1 MNALLEVRGLTAGY
15 GKTVA
20 IRNVDLTVNEGEI
33 VCILG
38 PNGAGKSTTLLALA
52 GVLPRM
58 AGDITALG
66 STVIAGRPHLAA
78 RRGIALVPEQRALF
92 TQLTVRENLALGA
105 RRGGASQDQVL
116 SYFPELSPKL
126 NTKAGLMS
134 GGEQQMLAIGRA
146 LGGGPKLLL
155 IDEMSLG
162 LAPVIVKRLL
172 DFLKVVTTTLGGS
185 VLLVEQQVVHALSV
199 SDRAY
204 VLSHG
209 DMVLTGSAAD
219 LLKDRSEIDKSYFGT
234 ADNAGKA
241 EL

>member
-1 MNALLEVRGLTAGY
+1 MTALLEAQGLTAGY
-15 GKTVA
+15 GKTAA
-20 IRNVDLTVNEGEI
+20 IRNVDLIVNEGEI
-33 VCILG
+33 VCLLG

-52 GVLPRM
+52 GALPRM
-58 AGDITALG
+58 AGEVTAMG
-66 STVIAGRPHLAA
+66 STVIAGRPYLAA

-116 SYFPELSPKL
+116 SYFPELTPKL

-172 DFLKVVTTTLGGS
+172 DFLNVVTTTLGGS
-185 VLLVEQQVVHALSV
+185 VLLVEQQVVHALGV

-209 DMVLTGSAAD
+209 EMALTGQSAD
-219 LLKDRSEIDKSYFGT
+219 LLKNRAELDKSFFGT
-234 ADNAGKA
+234 SDHAGEA